1 MSKSDIF
8 QCTIRAVATVTCV
21 AESTILSRSRR
32 EEVSDARHILI
43 HLLRERGFNPREIAE
58 RLNISVKAVE
68 KHIGVALSKL
78 RLAMARQSVNE
89 ALDGFEHRSRRP
101 MIADNLREIRRLL
114 SESRPVGE

>member
-58 RLNISVKAVE
+58 RL
-68 KHIGVALSKL
+68 
-78 RLAMARQSVNE
+78 AMVRQSVNE

>member
-1 MSKSDIF
+1 MHGIF
-8 QCTIRAVATVTCV
+8 SFICF
-21 AESTILSRSRR
+21 
-32 EEVSDARHILI
+32 
-43 HLLRERGFNPREIAE
+43 ERGGSTPPREIAE
-58 RLNISVKAVE
+58 
-68 KHIGVALSKL
+68 